1 MAKRQLVSF
10 DTLEIGRRKA
20 EWIKGQGLGGAMF
33 WESSADRT
41 GGDSL
46 IGEVVN
52 CFPSLEHRKNCLEYP
67 ESKYDN
73 LRNGFK

>member
-1 MAKRQLVSF
+1 
-10 DTLEIGRRKA
+10 
-20 EWIKGQGLGGAMF
+20 MF